1 MTSIAFSITHMG
13 ADGRPKIRRGEDWR
27 EGIRMKPS
35 EHRTLHSTID
45 QPPSSPSPQ
54 PWPSRARHPKHG
66 APIRKTPTARSRWR
80 ILTTH
85 GCHTQRPDLVAPQR
99 PTVRCH
105 RIRLGIRSYRRHD
118 HVAGQDH
125 PADTV
130 HPPSTMLMTLQKIP
144 YWRKHHS
151 TEHISSG
158 KHWASGSNR
167 PRSKARPEATKSK
180 ESS

>member
-1 MTSIAFSITHMG
+1 MG